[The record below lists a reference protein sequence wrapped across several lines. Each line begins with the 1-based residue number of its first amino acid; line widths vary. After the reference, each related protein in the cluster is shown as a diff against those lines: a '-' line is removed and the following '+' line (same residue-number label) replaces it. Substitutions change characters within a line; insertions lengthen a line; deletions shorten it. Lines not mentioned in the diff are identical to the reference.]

1 MQSQISFF
9 LYLYTFQLVEDLLRE
24 FSKEHF
30 GDRDGNYC
38 PIVQGRTQ
46 DIKLFTLMTKQPRSF
61 LERPFKHHKYIIRS
75 GMEKYVVENGKE
87 EFEALKNKFVKKE
100 DPGITLD
107 EEDGTGAAG

>member
-9 LYLYTFQLVEDLLRE
+9 LYLYTFKLVEDLLRE

-46 DIKLFTLMTKQPRSF
+46 DIKLFTLMTKQPRSV
-61 LERPFKHHKYIIRS
+61 LERPFKHHKYIILS

-107 EEDGTGAAG
+107 EEDGTGAAR

>member
-1 MQSQISFF
+1 MQGQISFF
-9 LYLYTFQLVEDLLRE
+9 LYLYTFKLVEDLLRE

-46 DIKLFTLMTKQPRSF
+46 DIKLFTLMIRQPRSF
-61 LERPFKHHKYIIRS
+61 LERPFKRHKYTVLA
-75 GMEKYVVENGKE
+75 GMEKYVVENGNE

-100 DPGITLD
+100 DPEITLD

>member
-1 MQSQISFF
+1 M
-9 LYLYTFQLVEDLLRE
+9 LRG

-30 GDRDGNYC
+30 GDRDGNYFT
-38 PIVQGRTQ
+38 VVHGRTQ
-46 DIKLFTLMTKQPRSF
+46 DIKLFTLMIRQPRSF
-61 LERPFKHHKYIIRS
+61 LERPLKHHKYTVLA

-107 EEDGTGAAG
+107 EEDGTGAAR